1 MASNVK
7 TLKEAN
13 GDITYPQTLASAVIL
28 SGGTDLETELSKYV
42 TATDISSTSVIT
54 PPVDTSMITD
64 GAITAAKLASNAVT
78 NAKIANGAVT
88 QAKMDA
94 GLLSA
99 LGSYSTTEAATPFT
113 WIDGKTIY
121 KITIS
126 KSVSSFPSSGLS
138 WAHGIANMSAVIK
151 VDTLFNLGWA
161 TDNWGDASY
170 LGRAGIGT
178 RVSTAN
184 IYVDSTNTLSWTGTM
199 YFTIWYTK
207 SS

>member
-1 MASNVK
+1 MASYTK
-7 TLKEAN
+7 TLKDEREN
-13 GDITYPQTLASAVIL
+13 TIYPQTLTSAVITT
-28 SGGTDLETELSKYV
+28 GGTDLETELGKYV
-42 TATDISSTSVIT
+42 TATDISSTSIIT
-54 PPVDTSMITD
+54 PPIDTSMITD

-99 LGSYSTTEAATPFT
+99 LGSYSATETATPFT

-121 KITIS
+121 KITIQ
-126 KSVSSFPSSGLS
+126 KSISSFPSSGLS

-170 LGRAGIGT
+170 LGRAGVGT
-178 RVSTAN
+178 RVSTAS
-184 IYVDSTNTLSWTGTM
+184 IYVDSTNTLSWSGTM